1 MATAQDAVS
10 LTIDGRPVT
19 VPAGASILHAAAEL
33 GIDIPTLCYH
43 PNIAASANCRL
54 CLVEQVPDAHAG
66 PPAADASLN
75 NETKLLSA
83 CRALV
88 EPGQTLFTDSE
99 GVRRSRKGSLRALLV
114 RCGPKRSPRSC
125 RAAHRIRH
133 PVKRPSRPCRPARHR
148 RQPLLHPRLRQ
159 VRHVLAL
166 RRRLRRPGSAHL
178 RHRTRRARLPRTHLH
193 S

>member
-19 VPAGASILHAAAEL
+19 VPAGTSIYHAAAEL

-99 GVRRSRKGSLRALLV
+99 GVRRSRKGSLRALLSGV
-114 RCGPKRSPRSC
+114 DLSEAPD
-125 RAAHRIRH
+125 
-133 PVKRPSRPCRPARHR
+133 
-148 RQPLLHPRLRQ
+148 
-159 VRHVLAL
+159 
-166 RRRLRRPGSAHL
+166 
-178 RHRTRRARLPRTHLH
+178 LPRCSPNTA
-193 S
+193 SSQTAQPPVPTCPSSTTTPTTSATTPSASCAGAA